1 LRPKPEKI
9 AQALLAVF
17 AKGVLGGDG
26 LVLREVGSGIGFV
39 DIGILFGRVLHLV
52 ELKVLKTQLSGAG
65 QLATY
70 MRTEGRKE
78 GWLLLIDVRQTGRM
92 AAIPTTVTTPAGQIR
107 IVRVNA
113 NPPQPY
119 KAQQR

>member
-1 LRPKPEKI
+1 M
-9 AQALLAVF
+9 AVF

-52 ELKVLKTQLSGAG
+52 ELKVLKTQLSGTG

-70 MRTEGRKE
+70 MGTERRTE

-92 AAIPTTVTTPAGQIR
+92 AAIPTTVTTPAGLIR
-107 IVRVNA
+107 TLRVNA
-113 NPPQPY
+113 NPPPPH
-119 KAQQR
+119 KAKQR